1 MIKRLIIV
9 DVSNFICRAFYAI
22 KPLHSPDGIPT
33 NAVYGFYSMMLN
45 LIRDYQPTHM
55 FLAKDTKGGGFRKEI
70 FSEYKANRAEGHS
83 DLTPQFLLIDELID
97 RMGLV
102 SFGKVGFEADDVI
115 GSVCTQWKDSFDEV
129 LIATGD
135 KDLLQFVGGNIKV
148 LDTMKRKIYSSDDV
162 VKKMGVRPDQVV
174 DFLSITGDTSDNIP
188 GFPGIG
194 TKGAIK
200 LLNQYDTLDGIIMNK
215 DLLTGKK
222 TIEAFTE
229 HLEKGLMSR
238 QLVQIITNIELPY
251 KPEDTK
257 YAFELTEELKE
268 YLKELGFNSFLV

>member
-55 FLAKDTKGGGFRKEI
+55 FLAKDTKGGGFRKELY
-70 FSEYKANRAEGHS
+70 SDYKANRSEGSS

-97 RMGLV
+97 RMGLA
-102 SFGKVGFEADDVI
+102 SFGKLGFEADDII
-115 GSVCTQWKDSFDEV
+115 GSACTQWKDSFDHIY
-129 LIATGD
+129 IATGD
-135 KDLLQFVGGNIKV
+135 KDMMQFVGDNIKV
-148 LDTMKRKIYSSDDV
+148 LDTMKNKLYDSEGVIE
-162 VKKMGVRPDQVV
+162 KMGVRPDQIV
-174 DFLSITGDTSDNIP
+174 DFLSITGDSSDNIP
-188 GFPGIG
+188 GLPGIG
-194 TKGAIK
+194 PAGAIK
-200 LLNQYDTLDGIIMNK
+200 LLKQYDTLDNIITNK

-222 TIEAFTE
+222 TIEAFND

-238 QLVQIITNIELPY
+238 QLVQIVTDIEIPY

-257 YAFELTEELKE
+257 YTFTLTDNLND
-268 YLKELGFNSFLV
+268 YLLQLGFKSFSR